1 MLYMS
6 CRKDRNELGK
16 KSVMGETEMPIKDVE
31 VKMDGEMK
39 TDGEVKTDM
48 EVKTELSTKNAEEE
62 NAATPTVVAPSANG
76 EPEKVDVP
84 AQTA

>member
-1 MLYMS
+1 M
-6 CRKDRNELGK
+6 
-16 KSVMGETEMPIKDVE
+16 E
-31 VKMDGEMK
+31 VK

-48 EVKTELSTKNAEEE
+48 PTKNAEAE

>member
-1 MLYMS
+1 MVNDSVINFYLRYMLTQYIDS
-6 CRKDRNELGK
+6 RLRREGIDLQKAQDLASQPEKLR
-16 KSVMGETEMPIKDVE
+16 
-31 VKMDGEMK
+31 DGYFP
-39 TDGEVKTDM
+39 
-48 EVKTELSTKNAEEE
+48 KNAEEE

>member
-1 MLYMS
+1 MLNMS

-16 KSVMGETEMPIKDVE
+16 KRLVGETEMPIKDVE
-31 VKMDGEMK
+31 VK
-39 TDGEVKTDM
+39 
-48 EVKTELSTKNAEEE
+48 TELSTKNAEAE

>member
-1 MLYMS
+1 
-6 CRKDRNELGK
+6 
-16 KSVMGETEMPIKDVE
+16 
-31 VKMDGEMK
+31 MK

-48 EVKTELSTKNAEEE
+48 PTKNAEAE